1 MYRNNDICVKY
12 LNGGIYMQ
20 EKINQQG
27 TSIKNKYTTFFLP
40 LLRLVLDY
48 SAIISAGFIAYEFRN
63 FFVPNGGILHISWL
77 NFYVIWPLIYLL
89 FMQLNELYI
98 KRMQFW
104 KVVSRIFKTNLY
116 AIVTIIVLMYFTNI
130 AGSTSRLFLLL
141 LGVLSFV
148 FLVLFRWLA
157 KKAINHFQIL
167 KIPVLLIGA
176 GKTASLVLEKFN
188 QDNELRYDFI
198 GYLEDNIPE
207 ERVANMIP
215 YLGEFEDAERIIKET
230 GVQHAMVI
238 APGLR
243 DETIQAI
250 VYRIQPLVKSIS
262 FIPDLGNMPLAV
274 LDMETL
280 IDGRIVAFKIRNNL
294 ALWYD
299 RALKHFF
306 DYICTTLGVICLL
319 PFFAIISIWIY
330 KDSPGPIIFK
340 HNRVGKNGKEFPCY
354 KFRSMCVDSK
364 EKLAELLEKSPEAR
378 AEWEKDFKLKDDP
391 RITSSGAFLRKTSLD
406 ELPQLFN
413 VLKGEMSIV
422 GPRPIVRD
430 EEPKYG
436 KFIAD
441 YYMVLPGITGLWQT
455 SGRSD
460 IDYDERVQMDSWYV
474 RNWNVWFDIVLIW
487 RTVKVVL
494 GGKGAY

>member
-1 MYRNNDICVKY
+1 MRKKTRGQSI
-12 LNGGIYMQ
+12 
-20 EKINQQG
+20 
-27 TSIKNKYTTFFLP
+27 SIKNKYTTILLP
-40 LLRLVLDY
+40 LVRLVLDY
-48 SAIISAGFIAYEFRN
+48 LAIISTEFIAYELRN
-63 FFVPNGGILHISWL
+63 FFVQNGGVLHISWF
-77 NFYVIWPLIYLL
+77 NFYVIWPLIYIL
-89 FMQLNELYI
+89 FIHLNELYT

-104 KVVSRIFKTNLY
+104 RIVSRLFKANLY
-116 AIVTIIVLMYFTNI
+116 AIVTIISLMYFTNI
-130 AGSTSRLFLLL
+130 ARITSRLFLFLYCVLAFVLL
-141 LGVLSFV
+141 VG
-148 FLVLFRWLA
+148 FRWLA
-157 KKAINHFQIL
+157 KKAVDYFQIL
-167 KIPVLLIGA
+167 KIPILLIGA
-176 GKTASLVLEKFN
+176 GKTASVLLRKFN
-188 QDNELRYDFI
+188 QDNDLRYDFI
-198 GYLEDNIPE
+198 GYLEDG
-207 ERVANMIP
+207 VAEKEVSSILP
-215 YLGEFEDAERIIKET
+215 YLGGFDDAETIVKKT
-230 GVQHAMVI
+230 GVERVMVI
-238 APGLR
+238 APGIS
-243 DETIQAI
+243 DENIQTII
-250 VYRIQPLVKSIS
+250 YRLQPLVKSIS
-262 FIPDLGNMPLAV
+262 FIPDMGTMPLAV

-280 IDGRIVAFKIRNNL
+280 IDGRVVAFKIRNNL
-294 ALWYD
+294 AIWYD
-299 RALKHFF
+299 RFAKHFF

-319 PFFAIISIWIY
+319 PFFVIISIWIY

-340 HNRVGKNGKEFPCY
+340 HKRVGKGGKEFPCY

-436 KFIAD
+436 KFITD